1 MKKLLIALVLLLTL
15 SGCAAEPLPVP
26 ELTLALASDLHYLS
40 PTLTDYGPDFI
51 NLLYSSDGKVT
62 QYTPQL
68 TDPAWALWQTLT
80 DRVSF
85 ASYMSNTLSREEPRD
100 QNAVYIPFD

>member
-40 PTLTDYGPDFI
+40 PTLTD
-51 NLLYSSDGKVT
+51 
-62 QYTPQL
+62 
-68 TDPAWALWQTLT
+68 PAWALWQTLT
-80 DRVSF
+80 DRFSF
-85 ASYMSNTLSREEPRD
+85 ASYMYNTLSREEPRD